1 MVGVI
6 DRVLFMWQPGFTLP
20 GLHRGIEETLGKEWA
35 LRTQELVGSAAEFA
49 LEAALWFFERFQ

>member
-1 MVGVI
+1 
-6 DRVLFMWQPGFTLP
+6 MWQPGFTLP